1 MILNKKSVAIITKE
15 KMVSY
20 PELNQRI
27 NLFAHHTP
35 TEDACKTII
44 FSENRE
50 GWIYAFFSIWRNGGI
65 AVPVDA
71 SATVDDLAY
80 IINDCNPTCIWVS
93 RSNHDTAV
101 KAIQKL
107 GVDMTI
113 LTIDDYETA
122 DVTGIPTADPTPAFE
137 DLPNDKIAVIIYTS
151 GTTGNPKGVMLTY
164 GNLLANVNGVC
175 KEVPIFN
182 EHRRTMILLPVHHI
196 LPLMG
201 TVIIP
206 IVFGGGVAIC
216 PSLSGPDIMDTLCRG
231 KVSIFIGVPRLW
243 QTLYTGIKKKI
254 DASPVTR
261 ALFKLC
267 KKIDNPSLS
276 RFVFQSVRKKMGGHI
291 TYCVSGGAALDREI
305 SNGLRTLGLDLLE
318 GYGMT
323 ETAPIICFTRP
334 DDIKPGCV
342 GLPLPSVKCK
352 LVNGELCAKGDNVM
366 LGYYNRPE
374 ETAAVIDADGYIHT
388 GDLATID
395 DKGRVT
401 ITGRT
406 KEIIVL
412 SNGKN
417 VQPAEIEYKLE
428 KYTEQV
434 KEVAVTQDG
443 DMLCAIIVPKPE
455 WASGKNDK
463 QQADALKR
471 EVIEPYNRS
480 TTNYKKILN
489 IFVYHN
495 DLPRTKLDKLQ
506 RFKLKDIIAGKN
518 DVQKEIQPTD
528 NKEVMTQEFNILKNY
543 IEQEKKISVRPHD
556 HIETDLAFDSLDMV
570 GLQGF
575 IEQTFGMQL
584 NADSMVTFRDI
595 QAIADY
601 IAKEKTRAEVE
612 NVDWKK
618 LFYGD
623 TTKLELPKTSAL
635 LTVGSELF
643 RASFIAYNR
652 LSVKGKENIPAS
664 GPYIIAPN
672 HQSFID
678 GPLAVMGL
686 THPQLRDSYFYATE
700 EHVQHPVLR
709 YLARNNNIILME
721 RKGLKDSILRLAQV
735 LKMGKNII
743 IFPEGSR
750 THTGEVGNFKKT
762 FAILS
767 RELNVPILPVVISGA
782 YEALPRGTHFGNM
795 HKITVEYLPAIMP
808 DATTPYEDIAADVRS
823 RIREKLVH

>member
-1 MILNKKSVAIITKE
+1 MIVNKKTAAIIAGEHT
-15 KMVSY
+15 VSY

-27 NLFAHHTP
+27 NLFASVTP
-35 TEDACKTII
+35 NQEDCKTII

-50 GWIYAFFSIWRNGGI
+50 GWIYAFFAVWRNQGI

-80 IINDCNPTCIWVS
+80 IINDCQPSCIWVS
-93 RSNHDTAV
+93 KNNKDTTL
-101 KAIQKL
+101 KAMQKL
-107 GVDMTI
+107 GKELQV
-113 LTIDDYETA
+113 LLIDDYEKASA
-122 DVTGIPTADPTPAFE
+122 DTMADNDPTPSFE
-137 DLPNDKIAVIIYTS
+137 ETDSKKIAVIIYTS
-151 GTTGNPKGVMLTY
+151 GTTGSPKGVMLTY
-164 GNLLANVNGVC
+164 GNLLANVYGVV

-182 EHRRTMILLPVHHI
+182 EDRRTMVLLPVHHI

-231 KVSIFIGVPRLW
+231 KVAIFIGVPRLW
-243 QTLYTGIKKKI
+243 QTLYSGIKKKI
-254 DASPVTR
+254 DSSAVTR
-261 ALFKLC
+261 TLFKIC
-267 KKIDNPSLS
+267 GKVNNRSLS
-276 RFVFQSVRKKMGGHI
+276 RFVFQSVRKKMGGNI
-291 TYCVSGGAALDREI
+291 QYCVSGGAALDKEI
-305 SNGLRTLGLDLLE
+305 GNGLRTLGLDVLE

-334 DDIKPGCV
+334 DDIIPGCV

-352 LVNGELCAKGDNVM
+352 VVNGELLAKGNNVM

-374 ETAAVIDADGYIHT
+374 ETAAVLDADGYIHT

-395 DKGRVT
+395 EKGRVY

-428 KYTEQV
+428 KYATQV

-443 DMLCAIIVPKPE
+443 DMLCAIIVPQPQ
-455 WASGKNDK
+455 WANGKT
-463 QQADALKR
+463 DAVIEQELKR

-480 TTNYKKILN
+480 TTNYKKIMN

-506 RFKLKDIIAGKN
+506 RFKLKDIIAGKADKPTAKN
-518 DVQKEIQPTD
+518 DATDAEMSKEL
-528 NKEVMTQEFNILKNY
+528 VILKNY
-543 IEQEKKISVRPHD
+543 IEQEKKITVRPTD

-595 QAIADY
+595 QAIADF
-601 IAKEKTRAEVE
+601 IAKQKTRSEVE
-612 NVDWKK
+612 NIDWNI
-618 LFYGD
+618 LLNSD
-623 TTKLELPKTSAL
+623 TTKLQLPETSAL
-635 LTVGSELF
+635 LTTGAKFFKGSF
-643 RASFIAYNR
+643 KMYNR
-652 LSVKGKENIPAS
+652 LTVIGKENIPAK
-664 GPYIIAPN
+664 GPFIIAPN
-672 HQSFID
+672 HQSVLD
-678 GPLAVMGL
+678 GPLATTGM
-686 THPQLRDSYFYATE
+686 TSSQIKECYFYATE
-700 EHVQHPVLR
+700 EHVQNSTLK

-721 RKGLKDSILRLAQV
+721 RKSLKDSIMKLAQV

-750 THTGEVGNFKKT
+750 THTGEVGTFKKT

-767 RELNVPILPVVISGA
+767 KELNVPILPVVISGA
-782 YEALPRGTHFGNM
+782 YEALPRGSRIGNM
-795 HKITVEYLPAIMP
+795 HKITVEYLPVI
-808 DATTPYEDIAADVRS
+808 TPTASESYEDIAAEVRS
-823 RIREKLVH
+823 RIREKVKH